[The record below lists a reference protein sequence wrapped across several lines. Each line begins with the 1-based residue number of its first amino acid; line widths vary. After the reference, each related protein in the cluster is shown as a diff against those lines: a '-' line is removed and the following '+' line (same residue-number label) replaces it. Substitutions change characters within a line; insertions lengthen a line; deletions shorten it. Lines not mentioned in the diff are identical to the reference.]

1 VSPDDRE
8 TLKRIGRES
17 SGGVNLFLNSL
28 WPSGGTFLY
37 NGVEIS
43 MVRNS
48 FLLSDFPWIFFGF
61 GTRDLTE
68 KGLRAR
74 ARERGM
80 RLILLDQIHSDL
92 IHIIEHAPSD
102 RPQGDALVTAVPG
115 LLLAIK
121 TADCLPILMTDARLR
136 VVAAVHAGWRGT
148 RSRILQKTIRVMR
161 EHFGTDPADVLASL
175 GPCIGPSCYEVGD
188 DVRSEFSAAAFPD
201 ALFTPAGRPG
211 KSFFDLWGANVLQL
225 QSAGVP
231 SDRITADSRC
241 THCDESLYS
250 WRRDRDPSARL
261 FSYIGLCE
269 EGTGR

>member
-1 VSPDDRE
+1 
-8 TLKRIGRES
+8 
-17 SGGVNLFLNSL
+17 
-28 WPSGGTFLY
+28 
-37 NGVEIS
+37 

-48 FLLSDFPWIFFGF
+48 FLLSDFPWVFFGF

-68 KGLRAR
+68 EGLRAR

-102 RPQGDALVTAVPG
+102 RPRGDALVTAVPG

-148 RSRILQKTIRVMR
+148 RSRIVEKAVGIMVSR
-161 EHFGTDPADVLASL
+161 FGTNPADLVAVL

-188 DVRSEFSAAAFPD
+188 DVRSEFSDAEFPD
-201 ALFTPAGRPG
+201 DLFLPAGRPD
-211 KSFFDLWGANVLQL
+211 KSFFDLRGANVFQL

-231 SDRITADSRC
+231 SDRIASASHC

-261 FSYIGLCE
+261 FSYIGIVPE
-269 EGTGR
+269 